1 MIDNGE
7 NRANPEEI
15 SRIDA
20 FNAKLVEQGNWILAA
35 GIKGPDS
42 AYVFDNRNSADIST
56 TGSLFNNAEHYSGF
70 WIIQAESDEIA
81 QDLAKEG
88 SMACNRKIELRPF
101 IF

>member
-1 MIDNGE
+1 MIDDGE
-7 NRANPEEI
+7 NHANPEEI
-15 SRIDA
+15 AHIDA

-42 AYVFDNRNSADIST
+42 AYVFDNRNSADISKA
-56 TGSLFNNAEHYSGF
+56 GSLFVNAEHYSGF

-81 QDLAKEG
+81 QNLAKQG
-88 SMACNRKIELRPF
+88 SLACNRKVELRPF